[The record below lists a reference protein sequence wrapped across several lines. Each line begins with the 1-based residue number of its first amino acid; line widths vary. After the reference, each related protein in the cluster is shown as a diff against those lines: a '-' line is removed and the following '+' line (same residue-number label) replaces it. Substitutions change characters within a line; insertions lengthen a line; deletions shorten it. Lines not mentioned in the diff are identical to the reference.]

1 MVGKV
6 FVQPIHLIVRDLFSG
21 YYLHPISNQSKLNID
36 KEVSSSPGHEI
47 MRSGQ
52 REKGFFRERFSFGA
66 KLTSDRNCRPFSL
79 EGVSGGDDYRRWE
92 IALHNSNY
100 RFCPLM

>member
-36 KEVSSSPGHEI
+36 KEVSSSQV
-47 MRSGQ
+47 MTFLR
-52 REKGFFRERFSFGA
+52 
-66 KLTSDRNCRPFSL
+66 
-79 EGVSGGDDYRRWE
+79 
-92 IALHNSNY
+92 
-100 RFCPLM
+100 

>member
-36 KEVSSSPGHEI
+36 KEVSSSQV
-47 MRSGQ
+47 MT
-52 REKGFFRERFSFGA
+52 FFR
-66 KLTSDRNCRPFSL
+66 
-79 EGVSGGDDYRRWE
+79 
-92 IALHNSNY
+92 
-100 RFCPLM
+100 

>member
-21 YYLHPISNQSKLNID
+21 YYLHPISDQSKLNID
-36 KEVSSSPGHEI
+36 KEVSSSPGHDFLQI

-52 REKGFFRERFSFGA
+52 RERKVFPGKVFLWSQIDE
-66 KLTSDRNCRPFSL
+66 
-79 EGVSGGDDYRRWE
+79 
-92 IALHNSNY
+92 
-100 RFCPLM
+100 